1 MTEIASGGD
10 MDFSEF
16 SKATKKNIIFAK
28 HIKLVTA
35 ELFASM
41 QMLQSRVFSAKEKE
55 EIEAAS
61 DDVARAAVRM
71 IDVIGMMDEGL
82 QKAGEK
88 HIERKRRH
96 ENDREIDKEQG

>member
-1 MTEIASGGD
+1 
-10 MDFSEF
+10 MDFIEF

-41 QMLQSRVFSAKEKE
+41 QTLQDRVFSAQEKE
-55 EIEAAS
+55 SIESAS

-82 QKAGEK
+82 QEAGEK
-88 HIERKRRH
+88 HIERKRRK
-96 ENDREIDKEQG
+96 ENDREINKKQG

>member
-1 MTEIASGGD
+1 

-41 QMLQSRVFSAKEKE
+41 QALQSRVFSEQEKE
-55 EIEAAS
+55 TIESAY

-82 QKAGEK
+82 SKAGEK
-88 HIERKRRH
+88 HIERKRRQ
-96 ENDREIDKEQG
+96 ENDRKIDKEQG